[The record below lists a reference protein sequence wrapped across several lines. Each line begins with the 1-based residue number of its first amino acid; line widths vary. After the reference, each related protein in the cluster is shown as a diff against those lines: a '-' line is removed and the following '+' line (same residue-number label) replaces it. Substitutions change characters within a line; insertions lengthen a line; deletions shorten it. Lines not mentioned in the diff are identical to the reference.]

1 VAGPH
6 ASRSTARSVRAAGAA
21 EAIEHGDIGD
31 PAAPRGRG
39 VDGRTSGAPMQT
51 NVDGQESTGDS
62 VSEMTDRPHCA
73 KKRGNYFWGN

>member
-1 VAGPH
+1 
-6 ASRSTARSVRAAGAA
+6 
-21 EAIEHGDIGD
+21 
-31 PAAPRGRG
+31 
-39 VDGRTSGAPMQT
+39 MQT